1 MAPEKDL
8 RIPATPQALIRAI
21 LRKPKPEPKDRA
33 KDCPRAHLTSIWIPI
48 VLALLVSACGGGDG
62 GGGEPLTIEE
72 YAAATCDSD
81 AEDEEDLTWGQSI
94 SLFKSLLKEM
104 NRIKPPSELR
114 DYHQA
119 NLAIVQVVIEF
130 AEKQDKDDIVNP
142 YLFLTEQP
150 IFLLG
155 MTLSS
160 LENELP
166 DSIRKC

>member
-8 RIPATPQALIRAI
+8 RIPATPQALFRAI

-33 KDCPRAHLTSIWIPI
+33 KDCPRAHLTSIWVPI
-48 VLALLVSACGGGDG
+48 VLALLVSACG

-94 SLFKSLLKEM
+94 SLFKPLLKEM

-119 NLAIVQVVIEF
+119 NLAIVQAVIEF
-130 AEKQDKDDIVNP
+130 AENKTK
-142 YLFLTEQP
+142 
-150 IFLLG
+150 
-155 MTLSS
+155 MTL
-160 LENELP
+160 
-166 DSIRKC
+166 

>member
-1 MAPEKDL
+1 M
-8 RIPATPQALIRAI
+8 RPAWALSA
-21 LRKPKPEPKDRA
+21 L
-33 KDCPRAHLTSIWIPI
+33 
-48 VLALLVSACGGGDG
+48 VLLVSACGGGS
-62 GGGEPLTIEE
+62 PAVAMTVEE
-72 YAAATCDSD
+72 YAAATCSD

-94 SLFKSLLKEM
+94 SLFKPLLKEM
-104 NRIKPPSELR
+104 DRIKPPSELR

-119 NLAIVQVVIEF
+119 NLAIAQAIIEF

-166 DSIRKC
+166 DSIRQVLIEHGCIDEENDGS